1 MEENKCYFPSDI
13 TIEKEFVSGF
23 GKREFIQTAKGCF
36 AGLVLSI
43 IIYMIFK
50 NAVLSMTAF
59 ITIATASA
67 TMCMKM
73 SVTNLSF
80 VDEIKNHIRFIRSQ
94 KVFLFQYFD
103 EWRK

>member
-13 TIEKEFVSGF
+13 TVGKEFVTGF
-23 GKREFIQTAKGCF
+23 GKRELLQTAKGCF

-43 IIYMIFK
+43 ILYMIFK
-50 NAVLSMTAF
+50 SAILSMTAF

-67 TMCMKM
+67 AVCIRM
-73 SVTNLSF
+73 SGTNLSF
-80 VDEIKNHIRFIRSQ
+80 VDEIKNHIRFVRSQ